1 MGGMIK
7 HTSIRGL
14 GKAIGGVAAGALG
27 VAAGGGVGSA
37 AAKAAASQRSMSGQL
52 GARIGE
58 KAGRAALRL
67 QYGKPSWG
75 AGRAPASGAG
85 ADGYASGGEAA
96 LRGVRAAAAPQDA
109 LRDLKE
115 EDAARARYAVR
126 PDGVA
131 EPLSTGLGQNPGSS
145 REMQGS
151 ADVREGEA
159 QGNVRNRDARA
170 GGGAAQRSG
179 SQQGG
184 SQVAGFPQAGSQAQG
199 QIAPSGMTYKSAR
212 QIAAAESSGAYESA
226 YQEGLQFA
234 ESQAAT
240 YDARAAEYARRANEG
255 AGAEGRAT
263 GGARAHNLEQM
274 NKASQA
280 AHGWRRNAHAYATE
294 HAEKAAAGVF
304 ERSIH
309 NSAHGYAKEKAT
321 RAATMAYDHAHTSA
335 GREAEVSMGKAAEN
349 RQLAKQHA
357 ADPAAAKRY
366 WDLARQYEQRAEEM
380 VSGRRAAERAARQAW
395 DDTYD
400 PAYKQIY
407 GQEHRAI
414 RGHAQSSW
422 QDRTF
427 SGMKRA

>member
-1 MGGMIK
+1 
-7 HTSIRGL
+7 
-14 GKAIGGVAAGALG
+14 
-27 VAAGGGVGSA
+27 
-37 AAKAAASQRSMSGQL
+37 
-52 GARIGE
+52 
-58 KAGRAALRL
+58 
-67 QYGKPSWG
+67 
-75 AGRAPASGAG
+75 
-85 ADGYASGGEAA
+85 
-96 LRGVRAAAAPQDA
+96 
-109 LRDLKE
+109 
-115 EDAARARYAVR
+115 
-126 PDGVA
+126 
-131 EPLSTGLGQNPGSS
+131 
-145 REMQGS
+145 
-151 ADVREGEA
+151 
-159 QGNVRNRDARA
+159 
-170 GGGAAQRSG
+170 
-179 SQQGG
+179 
-184 SQVAGFPQAGSQAQG
+184 
-199 QIAPSGMTYKSAR
+199 MTYESAR
-212 QIAAAESSGAYESA
+212 QIAAAESSRAYENA
-226 YQEGLQFA
+226 YQEGLRFA

-240 YDARAAEYARRANEG
+240 YDARAAEYARRANESSG
-255 AGAEGRAT
+255 AFDRAT
-263 GGARAHNLEQM
+263 GGTRAHNLEQM

-294 HAEKAAAGVF
+294 HAEKAAAGIF

-414 RGHAQSSW
+414 RGHAQGSW

-427 SGMKRA
+427 SGMQRA